1 MLDEAVI
8 ERVAGLVK
16 RAERILFITGA
27 GLSADSGLPTYRGIG
42 GLYETAVT
50 DEGIPIE
57 VAVSGHMMRQRP
69 EVCWKYIAKMEEA
82 LRGARYNR
90 AHEVIAEIERRTDHV
105 CVLTQNVDG
114 YHRDAGS
121 RNVIAIHGD
130 IHELMCTQCRDT
142 GRVPDY
148 SGIAIPP
155 YCGECGGLVRPLVVL
170 FGEMLPF
177 DAVARLEGELSR
189 GFDLVF
195 SIGTTSLFPYIAQ
208 PVIDAKRA
216 GVPTVEI
223 NPGSSEVSRLVDI
236 QIPERAKI
244 ALDAIWNAIE

>member
-1 MLDEAVI
+1 MVEDAVI
-8 ERVAGLVK
+8 ERVAGLVE
-16 RAERILFITGA
+16 RADSILFITGA

-42 GLYETAVT
+42 GLYETELT

-57 VAVSGHMMRQRP
+57 AAVSGHMMRQRP
-69 EVCWKYIAKMEEA
+69 EISWKYIARMEEA
-82 LRGARYNR
+82 FRGARHNR
-90 AHEVIAEIERRTDHV
+90 AHEVIAQIERRTEHV

-114 YHRDAGS
+114 FHLDAGS

-130 IHELMCTQCRDT
+130 IHDLMCTQCRERI
-142 GRVPDY
+142 RVADFD
-148 SGIAIPP
+148 GVAIPP
-155 YCGECGGLVRPLVVL
+155 YCSECGGMVRPMVVL

-177 DAVARLEGELSR
+177 DAVARLQGELTR

-208 PVIDAKRA
+208 PVIEAKRD

-223 NPGSSEVSRLVDI
+223 NPGISEVSSLVDI
-236 QIPERAKI
+236 KIAERAKV
-244 ALDAIWNAIE
+244 ALEAIWNALP